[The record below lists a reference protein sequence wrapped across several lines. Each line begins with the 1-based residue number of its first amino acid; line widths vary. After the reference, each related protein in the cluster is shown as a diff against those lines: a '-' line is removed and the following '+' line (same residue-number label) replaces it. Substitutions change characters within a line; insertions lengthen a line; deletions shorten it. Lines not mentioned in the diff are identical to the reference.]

1 MNESNSGKGE
11 ELLFKKR
18 NSIVPLLL
26 IVLIFLLVIVI
37 LIMIIYLCVHFK
49 NVTITE
55 KPSDESSSKDKEI
68 YEDRA
73 PLIGIPGRRVPD
85 GPESLSSID
94 NTQIHYILAVEK
106 AGGIPIILPVLQTF
120 NSEIIKRQ
128 VEAIDAIL
136 IQGGL
141 DVTPSLYNEEPKPEI
156 GQTDIQTDNFLI
168 EVIKQAV
175 ERKIP
180 ILGICRGLQ
189 ILNVA
194 FGGNLYQD
202 LKYAGLE
209 SDSHRQPANDT
220 CAYKHSI
227 KIEANSILGQ
237 IFPNEETM
245 KVNSLHHQAINK
257 LANGF
262 EVDAYSVDDKII
274 EAIHLKDDNQWIFAV
289 QFHPEQ
295 HIRCDNRFLPI
306 FKELII
312 QAKIS
317 RKKS

>member
-1 MNESNSGKGE
+1 MESNKDKE
-11 ELLFKKR
+11 NELLDKKR
-18 NSIVPLLL
+18 NSIIPLIL
-26 IVLIFLLVIVI
+26 IILIFLLVIVI
-37 LIMIIYLCVHFK
+37 LIMVIYLCVHFK
-49 NVTITE
+49 NITITE

-73 PLIGIPGRRVPD
+73 PLIGITGRRVPD
-85 GPESLSSID
+85 GPESFSSID
-94 NTQIHYILAVEK
+94 STQIHYILAVEK
-106 AGGIPIILPVLQTF
+106 AGGIPITLPVLQTF

-128 VEAIDAIL
+128 VEAVDAIL

-194 FGGNLYQD
+194 FGGTLYQD

-209 SDSHRQPANDT
+209 SNSHINQ
-220 CAYKHSI
+220 I
-227 KIEANSILGQ
+227 MILVLICILLKLKQ
-237 IFPNEETM
+237 I
-245 KVNSLHHQAINK
+245 VH
-257 LANGF
+257 
-262 EVDAYSVDDKII
+262 
-274 EAIHLKDDNQWIFAV
+274 
-289 QFHPEQ
+289 
-295 HIRCDNRFLPI
+295 
-306 FKELII
+306 
-312 QAKIS
+312 
-317 RKKS
+317 

>member
-1 MNESNSGKGE
+1 MESNSGKDN
-11 ELLFKKR
+11 ELLLKKK
-18 NSIVPLLL
+18 NNIIPLLL

-128 VEAIDAIL
+128 VEAVDAIL

-168 EVIKQAV
+168 EIIKQAV

-257 LANGF
+257 LAAGF
-262 EVDAYSVDDKII
+262 EVDAYSEGDNII

-306 FKELII
+306 FKELIR

-317 RKKS
+317 RKKK

>member
-18 NSIVPLLL
+18 SSIVPLLL
-26 IVLIFLLVIVI
+26 IVLIFLLVIAI
-37 LIMIIYLCVHFK
+37 LIVVIYLCVHFK
-49 NVTITE
+49 NATITE
-55 KPSDESSSKDKEI
+55 KPSDESSS
-68 YEDRA
+68 EDRA

-128 VEAIDAIL
+128 VEAVDAIL

-168 EVIKQAV
+168 EIIKQAV

-257 LANGF
+257 LAAGF
-262 EVDAYSVDDKII
+262 EVDAYSEGDNII

-306 FKELII
+306 FKELIR

-317 RKKS
+317 RKKY